1 MKTAL
6 ADRYIRSDDFATRI
20 DGVEL
25 APEIWAV
32 FAQLAQARNASEI
45 AATLKLDI
53 EAVQAALRRLS
64 RRKLIQ
70 KHVLGWRA
78 YAAAS
83 AIPEPAAPAPT
94 PAPAPAAVV
103 VEPRPAPSF
112 PVSPVLSVSVTP
124 PPAPI
129 VAPPAL
135 PLLRFRIASDRPAAP
150 APVIRLRIASPGA
163 VVTAA
168 SEAASSKWRLRPVL
182 DAIGAKAG
190 GGVAG
195 QLLVYRVFLNVPS
208 DLMQAAGLHSLS
220 FVDDHFVATHA
231 PLRAAIVKAA
241 RTHAGLDVAPLLA
254 G

>member
-6 ADRYIRSDDFATRI
+6 ADRYIHSDDFASRI

-45 AATLKLDI
+45 AANLKLDI
-53 EAVQAALRRLS
+53 EAVQAALRRLG

-78 YAAAS
+78 YAAAA
-83 AIPEPAAPAPT
+83 AIPIPAAPAPS
-94 PAPAPAAVV
+94 
-103 VEPRPAPSF
+103 PAPST
-112 PVSPVLSVSVTP
+112 PASPVLSVTVTPTPEPPAPVLVTP
-124 PPAPI
+124 PPLA
-129 VAPPAL
+129 
-135 PLLRFRIASDRPAAP
+135 PLLRFRIASDRPPAP
-150 APVIRLRIASPGA
+150 APAIRFRIASPGA
-163 VVTAA
+163 VAPAA
-168 SEAASSKWRLRPVL
+168 PASSSKWRLRPVL

-208 DLMQAAGLHSLS
+208 DLMQAGGLHSLN
-220 FVDDHFVATHA
+220 FMDDHFVAAHA
-231 PLRAAIVKAA
+231 PLRAAIIKAA
-241 RTHAGLDVAPLLA
+241 RAHAAVDVEPLLA

>member
-70 KHVLGWRA
+70 KHVLGWHA
-78 YAAAS
+78 YAAANTS
-83 AIPEPAAPAPT
+83 PAAEPNVRNTNIAAPA
-94 PAPAPAAVV
+94 AF
-103 VEPRPAPSF
+103 VEPPSAS
-112 PVSPVLSVSVTP
+112 PSPVVSPVLSVSVTP
-124 PPAPI
+124 PP
-129 VAPPAL
+129 APPAL
-135 PLLRFRIASDRPAAP
+135 PLLRFRIASDRPPAP

-163 VVTAA
+163 VITAA
-168 SEAASSKWRLRPVL
+168 PEAASSKWRLRPVL